1 MRHFRVQITLR
12 ILLIT
17 ATITGAL
24 MLALW
29 GGSLLGAILLVG
41 VVAAQ
46 VASLIRYADRTNR
59 DVARFLMSIR
69 YSDFSQTFS
78 GSGMGRSFVTLAGAL
93 NRVMD
98 DFREARADTEEHYR
112 YLQTVMQHVG
122 TGLIT
127 YTARGNVELINA
139 AAKRLLRVG
148 HLKHIGGLSG
158 FSPALVQVLQNMGPG
173 GKKIVKVV
181 LGDDLLE
188 LVVYGTTFR
197 MKGEMYTL
205 VSIQDIQTELEEKE
219 IEAWQRLTRVLTHEI
234 MNSITPISSL
244 AGTVHGLLQDDM
256 QTGQEGML
264 RGDAKLCD
272 IRDAV
277 ETIERRSHSLMR
289 FVGAYRSLTRIPRPD
304 MTIFQVKDL
313 LADMERLF
321 RAELSGRSIRLD
333 AKCEPE
339 SLDLTADREQVEQIL
354 INLIRNSVQSLSD
367 VGGGAITVRARLGE
381 RGRPLIQVVD
391 NGPGI
396 EPEALDKV
404 FIPFF
409 TTRKDGSGIGMS
421 LARQIMRQHGG
432 VIGIKSKPGAET
444 IVTLRF

>member
-1 MRHFRVQITLR
+1 MRHFRIQITLR
-12 ILLIT
+12 ILLT
-17 ATITGAL
+17 AATITGGVAL
-24 MLALW
+24 YLW
-29 GGSLLGAILLVG
+29 GGSVLAALLLTG

-46 VASLIRYADRTNR
+46 TASLIRYTDRTNR

-69 YSDFSQTFS
+69 YSDFSQAFS
-78 GSGMGRSFVTLAGAL
+78 ASGRGSSFAELAGAL
-93 NRVMD
+93 NSVMD
-98 DFREARADTEEHYR
+98 DFRAARSNTEEHYR

-127 YTARGNVELINA
+127 YTARGDVELINT

-148 HLKHIGGLSG
+148 YLKHISGLSE
-158 FSPALVQVLQNMGPG
+158 FSPELVRTLESMGTG
-173 GKKIVKVV
+173 GKRIVKVI

-197 MKGEMYTL
+197 MKEETYTL

-219 IEAWQRLTRVLTHEI
+219 IEAWQKLTRVLTHEI

-244 AGTVHGLLQDDM
+244 AETVHGLVEDEMDR
-256 QTGQEGML
+256 TGHDL
-264 RGDAKLCD
+264 RGDTRLGD

-277 ETIERRSHSLMR
+277 ETIERRSHSLIR
-289 FVGAYRSLTRIPRPD
+289 FVQAYRSLTRIPRPD
-304 MTIFQVKDL
+304 LTIFQVADL

-321 RAELSGRSIRLD
+321 RAELTGRNIRLD
-333 AKCEPE
+333 VTCEPA

-367 VGGGAITVRARLGE
+367 AGGGTIVVRARLGE
-381 RGRPLIQVVD
+381 RGRPVLQVVD
-391 NGPGI
+391 DGPGI
-396 EPEALDKV
+396 EPEALDKI

-432 VIGIKSKPGAET
+432 VIGVVSKPGART